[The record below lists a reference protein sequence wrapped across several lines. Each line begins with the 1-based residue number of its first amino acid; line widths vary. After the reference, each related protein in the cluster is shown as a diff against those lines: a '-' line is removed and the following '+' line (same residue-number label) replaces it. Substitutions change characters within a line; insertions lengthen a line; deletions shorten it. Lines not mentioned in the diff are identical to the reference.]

1 MNLKNIAFLLSL
13 GPYIE
18 NEKIGCYVISE
29 SYLSNENSLNLKKN
43 HQGRSFFIFSISR
56 LEIRVNSIYQIQ
68 QNVFVKIQMY
78 FLNSM

>member
-29 SYLSNENSLNLKKN
+29 SYLSNENSLNLKN

-56 LEIRVNSIYQIQ
+56 LEIRENSIYQIQ